1 MQLASQKLGDS
12 DGCRIGHIINHVVRL
27 SFAIWEIS
35 RTGWAYFPTLQDVL
49 APATFLNTKAAN
61 IMGCEDSVLCAVIV
75 RKGVKTSLKISKQKI
90 LVVDDDRAIRWT
102 LSEAL
107 RSWSFASLEA
117 GTVADALAQFQ
128 AELPTAVLLDIDLPD
143 GSGLDALRQIKT
155 ERPETVVIIITGN
168 VLIDNTIAA
177 LRGGAYDFITKPIN
191 LEELRV
197 TIRNG
202 IEAHHLRREVDQVR
216 RERAQQFAFEQIV
229 GESPA
234 MQKMLSLAA
243 KVAESEVSS
252 VLLQGESGTGKDL
265 VAKAIHYGSRR
276 SDRPFVAINC
286 AALPATLIESELFG
300 YEKGAFTDAKSR
312 KEGLFE
318 QAEGGTLLLDEIG
331 ELELALQAKLLRVL
345 EEGAFRRVGG
355 LKDIPLDVRVI
366 AASNRDLKTESEAG
380 RFRLDLYYR
389 LSIIQIDIPPLRE
402 RGDDVL
408 LLAEHY
414 INTIGS
420 RLRLRNKIS
429 GLSSEVAAVFRRY
442 SWPGNVRELRN
453 VVERA
458 LILEDN
464 SLITTEYLPPGI
476 IGELVPAHNAAKN
489 SRDGSV
495 HFLLPAAGIKLD
507 DVELAFVRQAIE
519 RSDGNQTRAAEL
531 LGISR
536 DQLRYRLKKLEGT
549 DTATADSAA

>member
-1 MQLASQKLGDS
+1 MW
-12 DGCRIGHIINHVVRL
+12 NFTPV
-27 SFAIWEIS
+27 
-35 RTGWAYFPTLQDVL
+35 
-49 APATFLNTKAAN
+49 
-61 IMGCEDSVLCAVIV
+61 
-75 RKGVKTSLKISKQKI
+75 
-90 LVVDDDRAIRWT
+90 
-102 LSEAL
+102 
-107 RSWSFASLEA
+107 EA
-117 GTVADALAQFQ
+117 GTVAEALSQFDAEQPA
-128 AELPTAVLLDIDLPD
+128 ATLLDIDLPD
-143 GSGLDALRQIKT
+143 GSGLDVLRQIKSQQ
-155 ERPETVVIIITGN
+155 PEAVVIMITGN
-168 VLIDNTIAA
+168 VLVDNTISA
-177 LRGGAYDFITKPIN
+177 LRGGAYDFIGKPIN

-202 IEAHHLRREVDQVR
+202 IEARHLRREVDQVR
-216 RERAQQFAFEQIV
+216 KERARQFSFEQIV
-229 GESPA
+229 GQSPT
-234 MQKMLSLAA
+234 MQKMLNLAA

-276 SDRPFVAINC
+276 ADNPFIAINC

-300 YEKGAFTDAKSR
+300 YEKGAFTDAKAR

-389 LSIIQIDIPPLRE
+389 LSIIQIDIPPLRA

-414 INTIGS
+414 IKTIGD
-420 RLRLRNKIS
+420 RLRMRNRIA
-429 GLSSEVAAVFRRY
+429 GLSPEVTAAFRHY
-442 SWPGNVRELRN
+442 AWPGNVRELRN
-453 VVERA
+453 VIERT
-458 LILEDN
+458 LILED
-464 SLITTEYLPPGI
+464 SDVITMEYLPGALTGQSEPSVG
-476 IGELVPAHNAAKN
+476 A
-489 SRDGSV
+489 SRSAPVQGSV
-495 HFLLPAAGIKLD
+495 FVLPREGLSLD
-507 DVELAFVRQAIE
+507 DVEMAFVRQAIE

-536 DQLRYRLKKLEGT
+536 DQLRYRLKKLEGV
-549 DTATADSAA
+549 DSLVADSAS

>member
-1 MQLASQKLGDS
+1 MK
-12 DGCRIGHIINHVVRL
+12 
-27 SFAIWEIS
+27 ES
-35 RTGWAYFPTLQDVL
+35 RTLKPKEKVL
-49 APATFLNTKAAN
+49 
-61 IMGCEDSVLCAVIV
+61 I
-75 RKGVKTSLKISKQKI
+75 
-90 LVVDDDRAIRWT
+90 VDDDQAVRWS

-107 RSWSFASLEA
+107 RMWSFIPLEA
-117 GTVADALAQFQ
+117 GTVAEALSQFDNEQ
-128 AELPTAVLLDIDLPD
+128 PTAVLLDIDLPD
-143 GSGLDALRQIKT
+143 GSGLDVLRKIRDQQ
-155 ERPETVVIIITGN
+155 PEAVVIMITGN
-168 VLIDNTIAA
+168 VMIDNTISA
-177 LRGGAYDFITKPIN
+177 LRGGAYDFIGKPVN

-202 IEAHHLRREVDQVR
+202 IEAQQLRREVDQVR
-216 RERAQQFAFEQIV
+216 RERSELFSFNQIV
-229 GESPA
+229 GQSPA
-234 MQKMLSLAA
+234 MQSMLNLAA

-276 SDRPFVAINC
+276 SERPFVAINC

-300 YEKGAFTDAKSR
+300 YEKGAFTDAKAR

-331 ELELALQAKLLRVL
+331 ELELSLQAKLLRVL

-389 LSIIQIDIPPLRE
+389 LSIIQIDIPPLRA

-408 LLAEHY
+408 LLAQHY
-414 INTIGS
+414 INTMGN
-420 RLRLRNKIS
+420 RLRLKRKVTS
-429 GLSSEVAAVFRRY
+429 LSPEVAAAFRRY
-442 SWPGNVRELRN
+442 AWPGNVRELRN
-453 VVERA
+453 VIERA
-458 LILEDN
+458 LILED
-464 SLITTEYLPPGI
+464 SDQVTMAYLPRSVTGEPAAHVDVIPGS
-476 IGELVPAHNAAKN
+476 ERSFNRFP
-489 SRDGSV
+489 
-495 HFLLPAAGIKLD
+495 LPAEGISLD
-507 DVELAFVRQAIE
+507 EVEMAFVRQAIE

-536 DQLRYRLKKLEGT
+536 DQLRYRLKKLEE
-549 DTATADSAA
+549 SNNLAARPVS

>member
-1 MQLASQKLGDS
+1 MP
-12 DGCRIGHIINHVVRL
+12 V
-27 SFAIWEIS
+27 
-35 RTGWAYFPTLQDVL
+35 
-49 APATFLNTKAAN
+49 
-61 IMGCEDSVLCAVIV
+61 
-75 RKGVKTSLKISKQKI
+75 
-90 LVVDDDRAIRWT
+90 
-102 LSEAL
+102 
-107 RSWSFASLEA
+107 EA
-117 GTVADALAQFQ
+117 GSVSEALAQFN
-128 AELPTAVLLDIDLPD
+128 AEAPQAVLLDIDLPD
-143 GSGLDALRQIKT
+143 GSGLDVLRQIKA
-155 ERPETVVIIITGN
+155 EHPEAVVIMITGN
-168 VLIDNTIAA
+168 VMIDNTIAA
-177 LRGGAYDFITKPIN
+177 LRGGAYDFIGKPVT

-202 IEAHHLRREVDQVR
+202 LEARQLRREVDQVR

-229 GESPA
+229 GQSPA
-234 MQKMLSLAA
+234 MQKMLSLSS

-276 SDRPFVAINC
+276 AERPFVAINC

-300 YEKGAFTDAKSR
+300 YEKGAFTDAKAR

-331 ELELALQAKLLRVL
+331 ELELSLQAKLLRVL

-389 LSIIQIDIPPLRE
+389 LSIIQIDIPPLRS

-408 LLAEHY
+408 LLAQHY

-420 RLRLRNKIS
+420 RLRLRQKIT
-429 GLSSEVAAVFRRY
+429 GIAPDVALIFRRY

-453 VVERA
+453 VIERA

-464 SLITTEYLPPGI
+464 ELITSEYLPRGLT
-476 IGELVPAHNAAKN
+476 GETFVSSGTAAG
-489 SRDGSV
+489 DGSPGV
-495 HFLLPAAGIKLD
+495 QFMLPGSGISLD
-507 DVELAFVRQAIE
+507 VVEMSFVKQAIE
-519 RSDGNQTRAAEL
+519 RSEGNQTRAAEL

-536 DQLRYRLKKLEGT
+536 DQLRYRLKKLEGAESMT
-549 DTATADSAA
+549 SDAAS